1 MEKTNMKHLSSTRCI
16 LLLLFY
22 FVGYTYLLPRIL
34 TVLTLMVDPQAT
46 TFNIPISVVSYVMI
60 MVFVIWVAKPI
71 WLDSILQFKANWK
84 KYLPMIFAPI
94 TPVSGLEA
102 YPIKLYIQS
111 IVS

>member
-60 MVFVIWVAKPI
+60 MVLLFGSQSRFGWIPFYNSKRI
-71 WLDSILQFKANWK
+71 GKNI
-84 KYLPMIFAPI
+84 YL
-94 TPVSGLEA
+94 
-102 YPIKLYIQS
+102 
-111 IVS
+111 

>member
-1 MEKTNMKHLSSTRCI
+1 MEKTNMKHLSSARCI

-84 KYLPMIFAPI
+84 KYDFCTCI
-94 TPVSGLEA
+94 SYG
-102 YPIKLYIQS
+102 YGKLYIKYLGKYHHS
-111 IVS
+111 DRG